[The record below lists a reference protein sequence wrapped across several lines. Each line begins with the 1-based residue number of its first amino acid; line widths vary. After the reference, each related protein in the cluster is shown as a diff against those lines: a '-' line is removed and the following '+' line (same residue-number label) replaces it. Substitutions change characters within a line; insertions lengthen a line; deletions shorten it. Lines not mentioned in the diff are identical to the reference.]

1 METALPLTKPQQVAH
16 LSKVGNDKEAVRKV
30 VTISAN
36 GAEFGVDTKLIRN
49 VIQVADASLIDDGQ
63 AMMLSSE
70 RIPVFSLRDLINDE
84 MAATALEAEAGRTI
98 LIVRSASSQQSLAIR
113 VDSVSRPIVVFE
125 HSFYRLP
132 SCVYSDQKNEFIES
146 LALIKTETDEKVELR
161 LVIDP
166 LKAFGLDDQQNQ
178 VNQAVGH
185 LEGVV
190 VGDTSRSKG
199 QIVVFSPAGTGGEL
213 AFQFCLPLPF
223 MAEIIQTNEK
233 SVLPLPMALPKV
245 TGMVMWRG
253 IPVPIINLADQFHV
267 DCDASDLSDSRLM
280 ICHLGQGQ
288 HVGFYTQAQIRTIR
302 TPNSTQTDVDWL
314 FGMPKLAA
322 VESADGVL
330 VVPDLKSILTN

>member
-1 METALPLTKPQQVAH
+1 METALSQTKSQQVAH
-16 LSKVGNDKEAVRKV
+16 LSKVGNDKEAVRKI

-70 RIPVFSLRDLINDE
+70 RIPVFPLRDLINDE
-84 MAATALEAEAGRTI
+84 MAATALEAEAGQTL

-125 HSFYRLP
+125 DSFYQLP

-146 LALIKTETDEKVELR
+146 LALTKTETGNVELR
-161 LVIDP
+161 LVINP
-166 LKAFGLDDQQNQ
+166 LKAFGLDDQQNEI
-178 VNQAVGH
+178 NQAVGH

-213 AFQFCLPLPF
+213 TFQFCLPLPF
-223 MAEIIQTNEK
+223 MAEIIQTKEK

>member
-1 METALPLTKPQQVAH
+1 METALSVTKPQQIVS
-16 LSKVGNDKEAVRKV
+16 LSKGTNGKETLRKI
-30 VTISAN
+30 VTIATN
-36 GAEFGVDTKLIRN
+36 GSEFGVDTTLIRN

-63 AMMLSSE
+63 AMMLSRE
-70 RIPVFSLRDLINDE
+70 RIPVFPLRDLINDE
-84 MAATALEAEAGRTI
+84 MAETALDAEAGKTL

-146 LALIKTETDEKVELR
+146 LALIKTETGEKDELR
-161 LVIDP
+161 LVINP
-166 LKAFGLDDQQNQ
+166 LKAFGLDDQPSQI
-178 VNQAVGH
+178 NQAVGH
-185 LEGVV
+185 LEGVI

-199 QIVVFSPAGTGGEL
+199 QIVVFSPAGTGSEL

-223 MAEIIQTNEK
+223 VAEIIQTAEK

-245 TGMVMWRG
+245 TGIVVWRG
-253 IPVPIINLADQFHV
+253 IPVPIVNLADQFHV
-267 DCDASDLSDSRLM
+267 DSDTFDLSNSRLM
-280 ICHLGQGQ
+280 VCHLGQGQ
-288 HVGFYTQAQIRTIR
+288 HVGFYTQAQIRTVR
-302 TPNSTQTDVDWL
+302 TPSSTQTDIAWL

-330 VVPDLKSILTN
+330 VVPDLKSILNN